1 MKEKEHKYRQNEEN
15 FKKQKALLTKKLT
28 EAKEKLS
35 NSEKDKDQF
44 VERIDELTSKLRES

>member
-44 VERIDELTSKLRES
+44 VERIDELTSKL